1 MSLDEYFSI
10 GASALKA
17 DLRFATTDSSLGVCS
32 KGSRTSVENT
42 DRFLL
47 VDYLPVPVIKYTGEK
62 RAKDKILKMARNT
75 DSGKDDLAILNKL
88 ITALSRD
95 CGLASFSYLEANQE
109 IKPFRL
115 FY

>member
-17 DLRFATTDSSLGVCS
+17 DLRFATTDSSLGFCS

-47 VDYLPVPVIKYTGEK
+47 VDYLPVPVIKYVILNVNTPYYLCLHLRCASSK
-62 RAKDKILKMARNT
+62 RFGNT
-75 DSGKDDLAILNKL
+75 DQGEL
-88 ITALSRD
+88 IRFL
-95 CGLASFSYLEANQE
+95 
-109 IKPFRL
+109 L
-115 FY
+115 FI